1 MGLAVARAHGVGDG
15 VRVVLVA
22 IVPALPH
29 ALIEWWWR
37 RQLRLRAEQPFVT
50 STAKHQ

>member
-29 ALIEWWWR
+29 ALVEWWWR
-37 RQLRLRAEQPFVT
+37 RQQRRRAEQLHVF
-50 STAKHQ
+50 SGEL